1 MKRQSYFFHYPL
13 SLIALGVM
21 LLLSSCKQLGL
32 VNNPPTVEEIPAPGS
47 IDPGLELV
55 SDYLICP
62 TVPSTAPLIPPG
74 PYDEELGD
82 CALRG
87 KSAEIEA
94 WLTALEGIAASCL
107 ANREPNWA
115 DTLAVRSTL
124 DMKVD
129 EIPVFDFAPIR
140 IEEFEEEQEES
151 DSSTPT
157 PSLYLD
163 KIDIRADSSCPI
175 YESSE
180 SNPSSYGD
188 YPESSHIYTSRLKR
202 IGEDVEK
209 YCTMIDEIIKPLW
222 QACDEIN
229 FYQDC
234 QEPNHEQYH
243 AIIESMMNAAQ
254 INYDYTDFFYS
265 HTLQTLGWGNFREA
279 FSETS
284 IDCPLDS
291 FAPDTKFTFSENAFC
306 RRGPSLQ
313 YQKVSTFLA
322 LQEVQIVG
330 RNEGDLRWWR
340 VSIPETSEHC
350 WVSDSTGSAAGL
362 LEELEIVVPPPPVSS
377 PICSSDLSESAC
389 TAAGGTWAG
398 KDTPT
403 PYCDCP

>member
-1 MKRQSYFFHYPL
+1 MKRQPYFHYPL
-13 SLIALGVM
+13 ILIAVGVT
-21 LLLSSCKQLGL
+21 LFLSSCKQLGL
-32 VNNPPTVEEIPAPGS
+32 VNNPPAVEEIPAPGS

-55 SDYLICP
+55 SDFLICP
-62 TVPSTAPLIPPG
+62 TVPSSAPLIPPG

-94 WLTALEGIAASCL
+94 WLIALESIAAGCL

-124 DMKVD
+124 DIKVD
-129 EIPVFDFAPIR
+129 EMEISQPEPTV
-140 IEEFEEEQEES
+140 
-151 DSSTPT
+151 T
-157 PSLYLD
+157 PSNDLYISGVEG
-163 KIDIRADSSCPI
+163 IDPSCPM
-175 YESSE
+175 YPGPEGSFSS
-180 SNPSSYGD
+180 SGIIPPD
-188 YPESSHIYTSRLKR
+188 THHYTYWLMS
-202 IGEDVEK
+202 IAEDVER
-209 YCTMIDEIIKPLW
+209 YCIMIDELVKPLW

-243 AIIESMMNAAQ
+243 AIIEASMNAAN
-254 INYDYTDFFYS
+254 IDYEYTDFFYT
-265 HTLQTLGWGNFREA
+265 HTLQDSGWGNFRSY
-279 FSETS
+279 FVETS

-322 LQEVQIVG
+322 LQQVQIVG
-330 RNEGDLRWWR
+330 RNEGEIRWWR
-340 VSIPETSEHC
+340 VSIPETDEHC
-350 WVSDSTGSAAGL
+350 WVSDSTGSAAGA
-362 LEELEIVVPPPPVSS
+362 LEALEIVAAPPLVISDQ
-377 PICSSDLSESAC
+377 CSSDLSESAC